1 MAGPVA
7 QPLIIA
13 AGEQRMIHVF
23 DLDMRPEQ
31 ARFLREPG
39 ALAQVLGIDEIDLD
53 HVEIFPVSDLEDL
66 GLVGYLR
73 DGCGIPK
80 EQLASDAQKLAAI
93 EGYVLLLRSRALRGE
108 ATRLTPASQIRHI
121 GDYSEVGADWASVPS
136 NPDDAPESAKPYSAS
151 RPSPREARSRAR
163 RIGATIFV
171 IVMAL
176 ILLVVLMLAT

>member
-1 MAGPVA
+1 MAESVA
-7 QPLIIA
+7 QPLSIA

-23 DLDMRPEQ
+23 DLGMRPEQ

-39 ALAQVLGIDEIDLD
+39 ALAQVLGIEDIDLD

-73 DGCGIPK
+73 DGCGIPN
-80 EQLASDAQKLAAI
+80 EQLASDTQKLTAI

-108 ATRLTPASQIRHI
+108 ETRLTPARQIRHI
-121 GDYSEVGADWASVPS
+121 GGYSEVGADWASLPS
-136 NPDDAPESAKPYSAS
+136 HPDDTPDSAKLYSAP

-163 RIGATIFV
+163 RIGATIFA

-176 ILLVVLMLAT
+176 ILFAVLMLAT